1 MSRAVI
7 RIFPLFLGLVLLLA
21 AAPQQARAESDTQQL
36 VTKAQWSL
44 NEMLADPD
52 FASLARTL
60 PEARAVMIFPSILK
74 AAFIFGA
81 EGGNGVLLARGAAGD
96 WSYPAFYTLGA
107 ASFGL
112 QIGGEEQ
119 EVVLLIMNDAALDA
133 IMRSE
138 VKLGADLSVAAG
150 PVGVGIEGST
160 TTAVGGDIVAYSR
173 SQGLFAGLSVEGAV
187 IHEREGYAQE
197 YYGTSASVSQ
207 IVIDRAVSNGGADSL
222 RSTLAGY

>member
-1 MSRAVI
+1 MSRAVM
-7 RIFPLFLGLVLLLA
+7 RVLPLFLGLFMLLA
-21 AAPQQARAESDTQQL
+21 AAPGARAESDAQQL

-44 NEMLADPD
+44 NAMLSDPD
-52 FASLARTL
+52 FSSLARTL

-81 EGGNGVLLARGAAGD
+81 EGGNGVLLVRGAGGD

-133 IMRSE
+133 IIRAE
-138 VKLGADLSVAAG
+138 VKLGADLSVAVG
-150 PVGVGIEGST
+150 PVGAGIEGST

-173 SQGLFAGLSVEGAV
+173 SQGLFAGVSVEGAV
-187 IHEREGYAQE
+187 IHEREGFAQE
-197 YYGTSASVSQ
+197 YYGTSASVNQ
-207 IVIDRAVSNGGADSL
+207 IVIERTVSNGGADQL
-222 RSTLAGY
+222 RGTLAGH